1 MLLFNIIGNYNEL
14 TSFTGPDKFRFT
26 KEPSSQSIAS
36 GDSVSLTCIATGRTE
51 SAITYQW
58 YQSAGVTIP
67 PVDGDKVDATGHAN
81 GVESVLIKTL
91 TDGETKL
98 MFQCKAIHGSEYIL
112 SNVSKISFT
121 FQGMLINVRFHVL
134 NSNEFYSLNINNHLL
149 IQITFRYNI

>member
-1 MLLFNIIGNYNEL
+1 MLEIYILL
-14 TSFTGPDKFRFT
+14 SGPDKFRFT

-67 PVDGDKVDATGHAN
+67 PVDGDKVNTTGHAN
-81 GVESVLIKTL
+81 GVGSVLIKTL
-91 TDGETKL
+91 TDAETKL

-112 SNVSKISFT
+112 SNVSKVSFT
-121 FQGMLINVRFHVL
+121 FRG
-134 NSNEFYSLNINNHLL
+134 EFSELY
-149 IQITFRYNI
+149 